1 MPATRKRH
9 NRNATRSYQCPLC
22 PKAFFRLEHQTRHIR
37 THTGEKPH
45 ACHYM
50 GCGKRFSRSDE
61 LTRHARIHTTSHK
74 QPLPSEHVLYY
85 PPSPLMMSMFYNEC
99 LECRAAV
106 TGEGSQSSPS
116 CCLTPYSS
124 YSDSD
129 SGNDS
134 LITPRCS
141 PADRSVLPFP
151 ITMMPHH
158 PPKQQPPILLAPLHM
173 LDHKTNKTNDCDT
186 AAMHMPTC
194 LSRPTLPSIRSLL
207 LDD

>member
-37 THTGEKPH
+37 THTGEKPY
-45 ACHYM
+45 ACHYL

-61 LTRHARIHTTSHK
+61 LTRHARIHMTGRK

-85 PPSPLMMSMFYNEC
+85 PPSPSMPMYYDDC
-99 LECRAAV
+99 LECRVA
-106 TGEGSQSSPS
+106 EGVLSPS
-116 CCLTPYSS
+116 SCLTPYSS
-124 YSDSD
+124 CSDSD
-129 SGNDS
+129 YGNDA

-141 PADRSVLPFP
+141 PTNRPMLPFP
-151 ITMMPHH
+151 LMLPHH
-158 PPKQQPPILLAPLHM
+158 SPPAQHQQQQQPILLAPLHM
-173 LDHKTNKTNDCDT
+173 VDHKIKKDDCDT
-186 AAMHMPTC
+186 TTAMHMPTC
-194 LSRPTLPSIRSLL
+194 LSRPTLPPIRSLL